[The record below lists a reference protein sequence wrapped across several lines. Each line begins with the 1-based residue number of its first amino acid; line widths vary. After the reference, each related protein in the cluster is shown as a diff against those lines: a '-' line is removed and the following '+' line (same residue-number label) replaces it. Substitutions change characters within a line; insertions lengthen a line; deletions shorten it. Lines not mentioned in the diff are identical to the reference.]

1 MAAGR
6 PSNGAANSG
15 AVGAALSAGY
25 RGLGDD
31 PLDGP
36 GTAPATDAA
45 AKAAV
50 DLQCTQWLLSRC
62 RHHDPYIVVSQD
74 IA

>member
-15 AVGAALSAGY
+15 AVGAALS
-25 RGLGDD
+25 LGDD